1 MMSRIVFRKGLL
13 VTALALGMLLGLSA
27 HAMAATIT
35 VDTTA
40 DQYNTDPSHCSL
52 REAIKSVDGAS
63 GGDPTGA
70 NFGGCVASGSYAT
83 SVDPPDTIMVPGG
96 NFQLTLSG
104 SAEDNDVS
112 GDLDVFRSMN
122 IAGTGNPT
130 IQQTIAGNRVLDVS
144 ATGKDLSLSG
154 LTITGGDQ
162 TSSDGGGI
170 HFRGGSGAASLTLNG
185 VTVTGN
191 DINTT
196 GNGGGIYTDSPTTI
210 ANSTITDNHTNLV
223 TAGLTG
229 NGGGIYSD
237 GFTDSFTGVTLSI
250 DHSSI
255 TGNSAGDAVNFGSG
269 GGIFR
274 ATKATDG
281 TSNAVIQGTD
291 ISGNNAHFFG
301 GGIDTHSDATLDVKG
316 SLISGNRAFVLRGG
330 GMEADASTASQGG
343 TLNLVNTTVTGN
355 QANADGGGVHAGNDG
370 KVNVNLLFSTLAQN
384 TGNPGSELAMDG
396 VLSPKPSYTVEGT
409 VFVATDPSQMN
420 ACNITGS
427 NFINRTDNGY
437 NVSTDPTDATLP
449 AAAGPGCGIFS
460 VAPGDRTG
468 VSGTLVNGL
477 ADNGGPTKT
486 MQPTS
491 ASFALDNMPNSVC
504 TAITPAVTA
513 DQRGYPRPD
522 SSGGNCDSGAYEA
535 FTCSGTVL
543 NTPGP
548 FAGCPVTPPP
558 GGGGGGGGG
567 GASPTS
573 PATPKKKCKK
583 KKHRAAAAKKC
594 KKKKK

>member
-1 MMSRIVFRKGLL
+1 MLPRLAMKAAVVAVGAVMLAGAQS
-13 VTALALGMLLGLSA
+13 ALA
-27 HAMAATIT
+27 ATVT

-40 DQYNTDPSHCSL
+40 EDFGSDMAHCSL

-63 GGDPTGA
+63 GGDPTGV

-83 SVDPPDTIMVPGG
+83 GVDPPDTIMVPSGI
-96 NFQLTLSG
+96 FQLTLSAP
-104 SAEDNDVS
+104 AEDSDVS

-122 IAGTGNPT
+122 IVGTGNPT
-130 IQQTIAGNRVLDVS
+130 IQQTVAGNRVLDVT

-170 HFRGGSGAASLTLNG
+170 HFKGGSGGASLSLNG
-185 VTVTGN
+185 VTVTDN
-191 DINTT
+191 AINTT

-229 NGGGIYSD
+229 NGGGIYQD

-250 DHSSI
+250 DHGTI
-255 TGNSAGDAVNFGSG
+255 TGNSAGDAANFGSG
-269 GGIFR
+269 GGIYR
-274 ATKATDG
+274 TTKATDG
-281 TSNAVIQGTD
+281 TSSAVIQDSD

-301 GGIDTHSDATLDVKG
+301 GGLDSHSDATLDVKG

-330 GMEADASTASQGG
+330 GMEVDPSTSSNAGS
-343 TLNLVNTTVTGN
+343 LKLLNTTVTGN

-370 KVNVNLLFSTLAQN
+370 PISVSLLFATLAGN
-384 TGNPGSELAMDG
+384 IGNPGSEFAMSG
-396 VLSPKPSYTVEGT
+396 SSSPKPSYSVEGT
-409 VFVATDPSQMN
+409 IFAATNPGLTN
-420 ACNITGS
+420 ACN
-427 NFINRTDNGY
+427 TDGAGFTTTNDGGY
-437 NVSTDPTDATLP
+437 NISTDPTDTTLP
-449 AAAGPGCGIFS
+449 ANSGNGCGLR
-460 VAPGDRTG
+460 APLPAGDRTG
-468 VSGTLVNGL
+468 LAAPVLNAL
-477 ADNGGPTKT
+477 ADNGGPTNT
-486 MQPTS
+486 MEPT
-491 ASFALDNMPNSVC
+491 ATSFAVDNMPNAVC
-504 TAITPAVTA
+504 TAITPAVTT

-548 FAGCPVTPPP
+548 FSGCPVVPPP
-558 GGGGGGGGG
+558 TGGGGGGGG

-573 PATPKKKCKK
+573 PTKPKKKCKK

-594 KKKKK
+594 KKKK